1 MWFKLQK
8 WTINL
13 INGLGII
20 SSDGKD
26 DFLKPIGL
34 NIVDKVK
41 VIAEVDTDL
50 NEPTDID
57 TVKVGK

>member
-50 NEPTDID
+50 NEPIDID
-57 TVKVGK
+57 AVKIEK